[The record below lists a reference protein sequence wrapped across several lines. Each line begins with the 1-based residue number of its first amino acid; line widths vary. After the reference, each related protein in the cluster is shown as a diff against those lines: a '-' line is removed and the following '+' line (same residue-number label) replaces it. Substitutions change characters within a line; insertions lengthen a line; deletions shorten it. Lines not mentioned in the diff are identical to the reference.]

1 MDLRTRRLVST
12 NGAAEGYVRVVHDLA
27 LLPFVWRQCPSGDN
41 KSSRGRNL
49 KEALAPK
56 LCMPP
61 CVAFARG
68 AVPICKVMQPNS
80 CGNVAY
86 STNQINLCLGLWLS

>member
-1 MDLRTRRLVST
+1 M
-12 NGAAEGYVRVVHDLA
+12 RVVHDLA